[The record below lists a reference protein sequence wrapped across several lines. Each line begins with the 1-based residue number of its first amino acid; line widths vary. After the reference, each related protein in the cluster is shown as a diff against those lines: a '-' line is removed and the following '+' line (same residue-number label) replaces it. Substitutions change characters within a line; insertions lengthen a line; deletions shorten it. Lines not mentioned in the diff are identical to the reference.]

1 MGQRSEGPRPL
12 LDAAFGRRADRAQLR
27 LWLPTAPAPFLEGA
41 ADNPAAGEPEMI
53 LLLRNRNAS
62 VTLLRKVAKDPR
74 WARSHEISKS
84 LARHPRTPSGLARKL
99 LAQLYWRDLAEI
111 ATDVRLPPGLRR
123 QAEGALAARIEELT
137 LGERAA
143 LARCASR
150 GMLPSFRSAT
160 EGSVLRALL
169 QNRSLTERDVVGIAS
184 REEAP
189 GEVLA
194 WLAANPA
201 WGGRRAV
208 RLAIAGNP
216 RTPVSAAL
224 RLLLGLPR
232 RDLRKLAG
240 DHRVPRIVRFGAE
253 RRLAEAPARGSE
265 DGED

>member
-1 MGQRSEGPRPL
+1 MGQRSEGSRPV
-12 LDAAFGRRADRAQLR
+12 LDAAFGRCADRAQLR
-27 LWLPTAPAPFLEGA
+27 RWLPTAPAPFLEGA
-41 ADNPAAGEPEMI
+41 ADNPCAGEPEMI

-62 VTLLRKVAKDPR
+62 VSLLRKVAKDPR

-84 LARHPRTPSGLARKL
+84 LARHPRTPSGVARKL

-111 ATDVRLPPGLRR
+111 ASDVRLSPGLRR
-123 QAEGALAARIEELT
+123 QAEGALAARVEELT

-150 GMLPSFRSAT
+150 GMLPSFRSTT

-184 REEAP
+184 RQEAP
-189 GEVLA
+189 GEILA

-240 DHRVPRIVRFGAE
+240 DHRVPRIVRVGAE
-253 RRLAEAPARGSE
+253 RRLAQAPARGSE
-265 DGED
+265 DDED